1 MSELQDKLNSLL
13 SDPAGM
19 AQVVQLAQQLSST
32 MDSPAAQSN
41 QAAAPPPGPSPS
53 APGPPPAPPNP
64 AGPGSLLGGIDLN
77 TVSKFLPML
86 QALSSDQSHS
96 MQLLNALR
104 PYLKEEKQGKV
115 ERAARLARLIT
126 VGKRFLTEWEG

>member
-32 MDSPAAQSN
+32 MEPS
-41 QAAAPPPGPSPS
+41 AAPTPQSGAPH
-53 APGPPPAPPNP
+53 PGPPTPPP
-64 AGPGSLLGGIDLN
+64 STALPGGIDLG
-77 TVSKFLPML
+77 TVSRFLPML

>member
-32 MDSPAAQSN
+32 MEPS
-41 QAAAPPPGPSPS
+41 AAPTPQSGAPTPPPSPN
-53 APGPPPAPPNP
+53 PPPATALP
-64 AGPGSLLGGIDLN
+64 GGIDLG
-77 TVSKFLPML
+77 TVSRFLPML

-126 VGKRFLTEWEG
+126 VGKRFLSEWEG

>member
-32 MDSPAAQSN
+32 MEPS
-41 QAAAPPPGPSPS
+41 AAPTPQSGAPTPPPSPN
-53 APGPPPAPPNP
+53 PPPSTALP
-64 AGPGSLLGGIDLN
+64 GGIDLS
-77 TVSKFLPML
+77 TVSRFLPML

-126 VGKRFLTEWEG
+126 VGKRFLMEWEG

>member
-32 MDSPAAQSN
+32 MDPPTAQA
-41 QAAAPPPGPSPS
+41 QTAAPN
-53 APGPPPAPPNP
+53 PGPPPAPLGSTAAN
-64 AGPGSLLGGIDLN
+64 PGSLLGGIDLN

-126 VGKRFLTEWEG
+126 VGKRFLSEWEG

>member
-1 MSELQDKLNSLL
+1 MSELEDKLNSLL

-32 MDSPAAQSN
+32 MGQQS
-41 QAAAPPPGPSPS
+41 APPPAEKAESKGDF
-53 APGPPPAPPNP
+53 G
-64 AGPGSLLGGIDLN
+64 GLLGGIDAG
-77 TVSKFLPML
+77 TIAKFLPVL
-86 QALSSDQSHS
+86 QALSADQSHS
-96 MQLLNALR
+96 TQLLNALK
-104 PYLKEEKQGKV
+104 PYLKEEKQAKV

>member
-32 MDSPAAQSN
+32 MEPS
-41 QAAAPPPGPSPS
+41 AAPTPQSGAPTPPPSPN
-53 APGPPPAPPNP
+53 PPPSTA
-64 AGPGSLLGGIDLN
+64 LLGGIDLG
-77 TVSKFLPML
+77 TVSRFLPML

>member
-32 MDSPAAQSN
+32 MEPS
-41 QAAAPPPGPSPS
+41 AAPTPQSGAPTPPPSPN
-53 APGPPPAPPNP
+53 PPPSTALP
-64 AGPGSLLGGIDLN
+64 GGIDLG
-77 TVSKFLPML
+77 TVSRFLPVL

-126 VGKRFLTEWEG
+126 VGKRFLTEWEE